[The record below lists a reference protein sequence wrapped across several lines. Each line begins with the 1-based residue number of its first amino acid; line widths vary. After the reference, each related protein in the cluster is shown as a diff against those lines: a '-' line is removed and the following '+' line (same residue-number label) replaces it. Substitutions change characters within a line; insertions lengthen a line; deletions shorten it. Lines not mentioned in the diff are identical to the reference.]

1 MIKVSIV
8 CMIYKSPRFA
18 DWVYESVMKY
28 TPMVHTG
35 EAEFYFIAN
44 DPTEEVVSHLREK
57 GYPFK
62 IALHEKL
69 NEQQLAE
76 LGFENREYL
85 HRVYQAWNQG
95 ILCAKGER
103 VCLINSDNYFSD
115 NWLENL
121 LKYSDYDTYVVPK
134 LIEPRSRFGGYFWCA
149 DNKEYGKTPDTFLQ
163 DEFIRYADR
172 IRRVGIRRLGVFQPC
187 LFYKDVA
194 IKAGLYPEG
203 NLINKDGSITTG
215 DTSFSNTLR
224 RMNVKHITSLD
235 SIVYHL
241 GEGEMLD
248 TESKEINMCTREYA
262 GDNYIEMYETIPK
275 AVLNPEAL
283 KKLGNIELEEKIEE
297 LIIPYEGMEVVDRF
311 CDKLKSQIFKDSGTR
326 KLYLFCAGRN
336 GRKLHK
342 DLQINGVIVEAYS
355 DNNENLWGEWIDS
368 IKCIAPSELDAN
380 SIVIVTKDNPQ
391 ELMDIL
397 SKRNFRRII
406 SYDEIYGIETK
417 GV

>member
-28 TPMVHTG
+28 TPMIHAG

-44 DPTEEVVSHLREK
+44 DPTEEVVNHLRDK

-62 IALHEKL
+62 VALHEKL
-69 NEQQLAE
+69 NEQQLIE

-95 ILCAKGER
+95 VLCARGER
-103 VCLINSDNYFSD
+103 VCLINSDNYFSEH
-115 NWLENL
+115 WLENL

-134 LIEPRSRFGGYFWCA
+134 LVEPKSRLGGFFWCA
-149 DNKEYGKTPDTFLQ
+149 DNREFGKTPDTFQ
-163 DEFIRYADR
+163 ENEFIEYANS
-172 IRRVGIRRLGVFQPC
+172 IRRVGIRMSGVFQPC

-194 IKAGLYPEG
+194 ISAGLYPEG
-203 NLINKDGSITTG
+203 NIINKDGSITTG
-215 DTSFSNTLR
+215 DTEFANALK
-224 RMNVKHITSLD
+224 RMNVKHITALD

-241 GEGEMLD
+241 GEGEILD
-248 TESKEINMCTREYA
+248 TDAKEINMCTREYA
-262 GDNYIEMYETIPK
+262 ADDYVEMYEEIPK
-275 AVLNPEAL
+275 QILKPEIKSKLETRELSENLNTC
-283 KKLGNIELEEKIEE
+283 IV
-297 LIIPYEGMEVVDRF
+297 PYKRMNVINNFCVVM
-311 CDKLKSQIFKDSGTR
+311 KNKIFKDLGTD
-326 KLYLFCAGRN
+326 KIYLFCAGRN
-336 GRKLHK
+336 GKKLHK
-342 DLQINGVIVEAYS
+342 ELQINGVYVEAYS

-368 IKCIAPSELDAN
+368 IKCIPPCELDTN

-391 ELMDIL
+391 EIMGVL
-397 SKRNFRRII
+397 SKRNFKKIL
-406 SYDEIYGIETK
+406 SYDEIYGVDVK